1 MTQTLKISIG
11 DLLRRRAPRVAAML
25 PPIAVHALEKRLC
38 VDRLNDYITHH
49 AELPTSEFLHRFLG
63 TIRVDYS
70 IEGLDRL
77 PADGRYIFASNH
89 PFGGLDGVVLA
100 AAMIDRFG
108 DVGVV
113 VNDLLS
119 EIRPLDAIW
128 LPVNLHG
135 RQRGDYAL
143 RYEEALR
150 GDKPIVTFPAGLC
163 SRRIDGRVRDT
174 EWHTSFVR
182 RAMLHD
188 RDIVPVY
195 VAGQLSDAFYRL
207 ADIRRRLGIG
217 FNLEMMRL
225 PSEMFAQSGQTIRVR
240 VGEAMPSEQ
249 IRRSESLSEVCS
261 EIRRRVY
268 QMAM

>member
-77 PADGRYIFASNH
+77 PAELDGKVSYVRVF
-89 PFGGLDGVVLA
+89 LWQDGVVLA

>member
-49 AELPTSEFLHRFLG
+49 AELPTSEFLHRFLA

-143 RYEEALR
+143 RYEEAR
-150 GDKPIVTFPAGLC
+150 SCAAPC
-163 SRRIDGRVRDT
+163 ST
-174 EWHTSFVR
+174 T
-182 RAMLHD
+182 A
-188 RDIVPVY
+188 
-195 VAGQLSDAFYRL
+195 
-207 ADIRRRLGIG
+207 
-217 FNLEMMRL
+217 
-225 PSEMFAQSGQTIRVR
+225 T
-240 VGEAMPSEQ
+240 
-249 IRRSESLSEVCS
+249 
-261 EIRRRVY
+261 
-268 QMAM
+268 